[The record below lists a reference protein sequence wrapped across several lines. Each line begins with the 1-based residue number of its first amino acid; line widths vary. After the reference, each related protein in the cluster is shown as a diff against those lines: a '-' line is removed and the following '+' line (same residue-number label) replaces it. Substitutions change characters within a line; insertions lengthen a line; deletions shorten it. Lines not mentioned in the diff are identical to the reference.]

1 MLDPSRCRSRPL
13 RNLSWSAAAL
23 YRQYV
28 KVERH
33 WWNGSL
39 SPRGRRDVFIR
50 SDGLQWEV
58 TAQAGGIDGRTRIHV
73 CPGRATAEILASAWR
88 GAGGDW
94 REVNPADEAEERPRH
109 SFWPST
115 RAVS

>member
-1 MLDPSRCRSRPL
+1 
-13 RNLSWSAAAL
+13 
-23 YRQYV
+23 
-28 KVERH
+28 VERH

-39 SPRGRRDVFIR
+39 SPRERRDVYIR
-50 SDGLQWEV
+50 RDGQQWNV
-58 TAQAGGIDGRTRIHV
+58 MAQVGGVHGRSRVHH

-88 GAGGDW
+88 GAGAGW
-94 REVNPADEAEERPRH
+94 REVPADDADERSQE